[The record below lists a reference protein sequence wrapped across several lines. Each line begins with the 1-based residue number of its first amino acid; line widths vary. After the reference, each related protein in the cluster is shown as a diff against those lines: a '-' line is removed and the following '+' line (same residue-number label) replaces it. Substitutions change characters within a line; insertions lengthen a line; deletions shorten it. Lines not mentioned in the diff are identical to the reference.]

1 MNCEELLAILA
12 KHQVCE
18 PTEQGLRVATDC
30 YYPSFDRVFV
40 YVSQRGTWF
49 HVNDGGDAARN
60 AFIHGRDD
68 QAFDASLKRS
78 CSRYTLKPVGSM
90 LTAEVDSVDWL
101 YPAILAVANG
111 AAHAATETSSKVS
124 ERKVKELRAKIHD
137 TLVEIVPSHTIAT
150 EYRYR
155 GSSGRLWTI
164 DYAVT
169 EIASP
174 LLLKAITPDINSIN
188 SNYTT
193 YGDIADI
200 GQDGVSRFS
209 VFDTDL
215 KSEDR
220 ALMLQVAELVPLLSL
235 DQNARA
241 ALGR

>member
-1 MNCEELLAILA
+1 MNCDELLAILA
-12 KHQVCE
+12 KNQLCE
-18 PTEQGLRVATDC
+18 PTEQGLRIATDC
-30 YYPSFDRVFV
+30 YYPSFDRVAVF
-40 YVSQRGTWF
+40 VSQRGDWF
-49 HVNDGGDAARN
+49 HVNDGGEAARN

-78 CSRYTLKPVGSM
+78 CSRYALKPVGGM
-90 LTAEVDSVDWL
+90 LTAEVESVEWL

-111 AAHAATETSSKVS
+111 AAHAAAETSARVS
-124 ERKVKELRAKIHD
+124 ERKVNELRTKIHD
-137 TLVEIVPSHTIAT
+137 TLIEIVPSHTIAT

-155 GSSGRLWTI
+155 GSSGRLWPI
-164 DYAVT
+164 DFAVT
-169 EIASP
+169 EVAAP

-200 GQDGVSRFS
+200 GQDEISRFS
-209 VFDTDL
+209 VFEAEL
-215 KSEDR
+215 KPEDR
-220 ALMLQVAELVPLLSL
+220 SLMLQVAELVPLVSL